1 MENKMK
7 SRHTNERINEV
18 NMLIALYDTRK
29 STSIKKL
36 INTQIKD
43 WTIGLENS
51 EISIINFCLKTGETA
66 VCGSIVAQPIATFI
80 ENKKSQRV

>member
-1 MENKMK
+1 
-7 SRHTNERINEV
+7 
-18 NMLIALYDTRK
+18 MLIALYDTRK

-43 WTIGLENS
+43 WEAGLENS
-51 EISIINFCLKTGETA
+51 EISIIKFCLKTGESV
-66 VCGSIVAQPIATFI
+66 VCGCIVAQPIATFI